1 MTLLLPLWTML
12 LLLFFHGK
20 SRNSPEW
27 FADNET
33 EKRNS
38 AILDKMNRVTRRAT
52 KNLRNNCK
60 QLKSAIL
67 WAKNNWINRVCDNV
81 NRSDNT
87 RISTRTYWDSIK
99 LLKRGMTNPLLQSE
113 QWCWKKTA
121 KSVQVLRRM
130 LKCSVPIFETI
141 WQTNYFRLV
150 SATQLL
156 ISFISKR
163 SLYNAI

>member
-1 MTLLLPLWTML
+1 ML

-99 LLKRGMTNPLLQSE
+99 LLKRGMNKPLPL
-113 QWCWKKTA
+113 KRTM
-121 KSVQVLRRM
+121 M
-130 LKCSVPIFETI
+130 LKENGDKCSSSEENAEVFRAHFEKLYYRPTTFDLSI
-141 WQTNYFRLV
+141 LDLLDQPDN
-150 SATQLL
+150 TQHRTC
-156 ISFISKR
+156 SR
-163 SLYNAI
+163 